1 MKRILKHA
9 LFVLCVVCIA
19 MAFSSCTTTTE
30 DLYQLPKMSEQ
41 NSQLWSLIE
50 EILDQGASYSPPSSG
65 THRQSVQLEDLDGD
79 GQRDAISFFQVAGDT
94 KPLKVHIF
102 RFADGEYQPAAVI
115 EGEGET
121 IDSISYADM
130 NNDGAMELI
139 IGWQISTDIKL
150 MNIYTLNDF
159 QPYVIVSSDYTDY
172 SLCSINNSGRNVF
185 LIRLSPSDQSGEAVL
200 YSLLP
205 DGELDKVTAPLSSG
219 VVSVSRIKSSPLL
232 NGVRAVFVEETTSEG
247 FLTDIFTLQRGVF
260 TNITLNTGDAASS
273 VTYRTIAAYSMDING
288 DGVLDIPVPV
298 QLNSAPDS
306 TTTYYAIRW
315 YSYSSLGRLSKTE
328 QNRTVTTFHNS
339 TDGWFL
345 VLSDDIVNRLYV
357 RRDASR
363 GARSVVFSLP
373 DSAGVVR
380 DVLAISTLTGDN
392 REDESIS
399 GNRFLLS
406 TKGDVIYTG
415 EILSEEFT
423 NRSFTKDQVSMDF
436 HLIYSEWGTSE
447 K

>member
-1 MKRILKHA
+1 M
-9 LFVLCVVCIA
+9 
-19 MAFSSCTTTTE
+19 
-30 DLYQLPKMSEQ
+30 
-41 NSQLWSLIE
+41 
-50 EILDQGASYSPPSSG
+50 
-65 THRQSVQLEDLDGD
+65 
-79 GQRDAISFFQVAGDT
+79 
-94 KPLKVHIF
+94 
-102 RFADGEYQPAAVI
+102 
-115 EGEGET
+115 
-121 IDSISYADM
+121 
-130 NNDGAMELI
+130 
-139 IGWQISTDIKL
+139 
-150 MNIYTLNDF
+150 
-159 QPYVIVSSDYTDY
+159 
-172 SLCSINNSGRNVF
+172 F

-273 VTYRTIAAYSMDING
+273 VTYRTIAAYSTDING

-328 QNRTVTTFHNS
+328 RNRTVTTFHNS